1 MHVYK
6 SNVKRAVMFE
16 WLNVEMPKLLPIDII
31 FRTNSFH
38 FFSIYTPIILG
49 LKILNDSIVE
59 GKILYTEFGTPIVT
73 NYLNG
78 ITNNRYS
85 QVN

>member
-1 MHVYK
+1 MVERGDAIAK
-6 SNVKRAVMFE
+6 SCYQLTLFFE
-16 WLNVEMPKLLPIDII
+16 RIH
-31 FRTNSFH
+31 FT

-49 LKILNDSIVE
+49 LKILNDSYVE

-78 ITNNRYS
+78 ITNYRYS